1 MSYVHSKFI
10 RLRGYYQ
17 FYPLVRIKS
26 IWKHIL
32 SALRDKRCDIRDR
45 GYKGGFKKA
54 HPNAVASLTTG
65 ICNLNDLAA

>member
-1 MSYVHSKFI
+1 MPLSDTLRFHLRGLTSRHQRYLALFLTINQTVVWII

-45 GYKGGFKKA
+45 G
-54 HPNAVASLTTG
+54 
-65 ICNLNDLAA
+65 